1 MNDNSKKT
9 AGNSGRTAKKGKPR
23 GLPFAPGESGNP
35 SGRPKVPTEVK
46 EILKAAAPGAA
57 KLLVEMVA
65 DEAQKPELRIK
76 CAETVLDRV
85 YGKAV
90 QPIDGVLDVSAR
102 MLLGDLDPDKALEAL
117 GYVKRG

>member
-1 MNDNSKKT
+1 MGDNRGEKAENRTVTGKKPPT
-9 AGNSGRTAKKGKPR
+9 STTFRKGQT
-23 GLPFAPGESGNP
+23 GNP
-35 SGRPKVPTEVK
+35 KGRPKVPTEVK

-65 DEAQKPELRIK
+65 DETQKPELRIK

-90 QPIDGVLDVSAR
+90 QPIDGALDVSAR
-102 MLLGDLDPDKALEAL
+102 MLLGDLDADKALEAL

>member
-1 MNDNSKKT
+1 MGDNRGEKAENRTVTGKKPPT
-9 AGNSGRTAKKGKPR
+9 STTFRKGQT
-23 GLPFAPGESGNP
+23 GNP
-35 SGRPKVPTEVK
+35 KGRPKVPTEVK

-65 DEAQKPELRIK
+65 DETQKPELRIK

-90 QPIDGVLDVSAR
+90 QPIDGEMDSVVRFVLE
-102 MLLGDLDPDKALEAL
+102 GDAEKY
-117 GYVKRG
+117 GC

>member
-1 MNDNSKKT
+1 LGDNRGEKAENRTVTGKKPPT
-9 AGNSGRTAKKGKPR
+9 STTFRKGQT
-23 GLPFAPGESGNP
+23 GNP
-35 SGRPKVPTEVK
+35 KGRPKVPTEVK

>member
-90 QPIDGVLDVSAR
+90 QPIDGEMDSVVRFVLE
-102 MLLGDLDPDKALEAL
+102 GDAEKY
-117 GYVKRG
+117 GC